1 MCTAVNKITS
11 RANGYEEDDEDPLAN
26 IDMNKGCFEKKN
38 INQKNFIFRKGVKME
53 DRRMFFNKKIEY
65 KHWL

>member
-26 IDMNKGCFEKKN
+26 IDMNKGCF
-38 INQKNFIFRKGVKME
+38 
-53 DRRMFFNKKIEY
+53 DKKIIT
-65 KHWL
+65 